1 MIKRIVKKGSRIVP
15 HLFTKNMKYTKII
28 LLKENEMNTITITK
42 KDEIVMR
49 LVHYFITEENYTP
62 IIVNGVKDEVW
73 LENSEAK
80 YKIVRI
86 NSNYIHNNEQFAVDL
101 FKIKNVMRQIK
112 KKTVSLTMDTFN
124 IFLDVNEDVKLID
137 DKHIKSVILKDVSDK
152 ETTKIIPF
160 FPGIENKLLKD
171 TKGLDLIINVTEDI
185 NKKTEKNNK
194 IYEATFKPKK
204 IIITYAIMAICA
216 ILFLLTYVLGSGS
229 MNGETMYKFG
239 AVSAPA
245 IKMGQIWRLAT
256 GTLLHA
262 GIIHL
267 FVNMYS
273 LCIIGSQLEN
283 FIGKKKFLF
292 VYVIS
297 AISGSLMSCLFSNNL
312 SVGASG
318 AIFGLLGSMLYFGY
332 HYRLFLGNVLRA
344 QIIPIIALNLFLGF
358 MINGIDNAAH
368 IGGLIGGYL
377 AMMAVGVT
385 GKSEKNDKINGTIV
399 LVIYIAFLIFMLFR

>member
-1 MIKRIVKKGSRIVP
+1 
-15 HLFTKNMKYTKII
+15 
-28 LLKENEMNTITITK
+28 MNTITITK

-86 NSNYIHNNEQFAVDL
+86 NSNYIHNEEQFKTDI

-112 KKTVSLTMDTFN
+112 RKTVSLSMNTFN
-124 IFLDVNEDVKLID
+124 IFLDVNENVKLED
-137 DKHIKSVILKDVSDK
+137 DKHIKSIIIKDVSNK
-152 ETTKIIPF
+152 ETNKIEKF

-185 NKKTEKNNK
+185 NAKTEKNNR

-204 IIITYAIMAICA
+204 IIVTYLLMAFCVFMF
-216 ILFLLTYVLGSGS
+216 FLSFMIGKGTLDAYTLYRL
-229 MNGETMYKFG
+229 G
-239 AVSAPA
+239 AVSSGA
-245 IKMGQIWRLAT
+245 IQSGQIWRLLS
-256 GTLLHA
+256 GTFLHA
-262 GIIHL
+262 GLIHL
-267 FVNMYS
+267 LVNIYS
-273 LCIIGSQLEN
+273 LCVIGMQLEN
-283 FIGKKKFLF
+283 FVGKKKFLTI
-292 VYVIS
+292 YLIS
-297 AISGSLMSCLFSNNL
+297 AISGSLMSSIFSTTI

-332 HYRLFLGNVLRA
+332 HYRLYLGNVLRA
-344 QIIPIIALNLFLGF
+344 QIIPLILMNLFLGF
-358 MINGIDNAAH
+358 MISGIDNAAH

-377 AMMAVGVT
+377 TTMALGIT
-385 GKSEKNDKINGTIV
+385 GKSSKTDQMNGYIV
-399 LVIYIAFLIFMLFR
+399 LVVYLAFLCIVLFR

>member
-1 MIKRIVKKGSRIVP
+1 
-15 HLFTKNMKYTKII
+15 
-28 LLKENEMNTITITK
+28 MNTITITK

-86 NSNYIHNNEQFAVDL
+86 NSNYIHNKEQFAVDL

-112 KKTVSLTMDTFN
+112 KKTVSFTMDTFN
-124 IFLDVNEDVKLID
+124 IFLDVNEEVELMD

-152 ETTKIIPF
+152 ETKKIIPF
-160 FPGIENKLLKD
+160 FPGIKNKLLKD

-204 IIITYAIMAICA
+204 IIITYTLMALCA
-216 ILFLLTYVLGSGS
+216 FLFLLTYVLGSGS
-229 MNGETMYKFG
+229 LDGRTLYNFG

-245 IKMGQIWRLAT
+245 IKSGEFWRLLT
-256 GTLLHA
+256 GTFLHA

-273 LCIIGSQLEN
+273 LAVIGSQLEN

-292 VYVIS
+292 VYIIS

-318 AIFGLLGSMLYFGY
+318 AIFGLLGSILYFGY
-332 HYRLFLGNVLRA
+332 HYRLYLGNVLRA
-344 QIIPIIALNLFLGF
+344 QIIPLILMNLFLGF
-358 MINGIDNAAH
+358 MISGIDNAAH
-368 IGGLIGGYL
+368 VGGLIGGYL
-377 AMMAVGVT
+377 AMMACGVT
-385 GKSEKNDKINGTIV
+385 GKSGKNDKINGAIV
-399 LVIYIAFLIFMLFR
+399 LTIYIVFLAFMLFR

>member
-1 MIKRIVKKGSRIVP
+1 
-15 HLFTKNMKYTKII
+15 
-28 LLKENEMNTITITK
+28 MNTITITK

-124 IFLDVNEDVKLID
+124 IFLDVNDDVKVVE
-137 DKHIKSVILKDVSDK
+137 DKHIKSVVLKDVSEK
-152 ETTKIIPF
+152 ETTKIIPY
-160 FPGIENKLLKD
+160 FPSIENKLLKD

-204 IIITYAIMAICA
+204 IIITYALMAICA
-216 ILFLLTYVLGSGS
+216 FLFLLTYMLGSGS
-229 MNGETMYKFG
+229 LDGRTLYNFG
-239 AVSAPA
+239 AISAPA
-245 IKMGQIWRLAT
+245 IKAGEIWRLLT
-256 GTLLHA
+256 GTFLHA

-273 LCIIGSQLEN
+273 LAVIGSQLEN
-283 FIGKKKFLF
+283 FIGKKKFLI
-292 VYVIS
+292 VYIIS
-297 AISGSLMSCLFSNNL
+297 AISGSLMSCLFSDNL

-318 AIFGLLGSMLYFGY
+318 AIFGLLGSILYFGY
-332 HYRLFLGNVLRA
+332 HYRLYLGNVLRA
-344 QIIPIIALNLFLGF
+344 QIIPLILMNLFLGF
-358 MINGIDNAAH
+358 MISGIDNAAH

-377 AMMAVGVT
+377 AMMACGIT
-385 GKSEKNDKINGTIV
+385 GKSEKSDKINGAVV
-399 LVIYIAFLIFMLFR
+399 LTIYIVFLIFMLFR